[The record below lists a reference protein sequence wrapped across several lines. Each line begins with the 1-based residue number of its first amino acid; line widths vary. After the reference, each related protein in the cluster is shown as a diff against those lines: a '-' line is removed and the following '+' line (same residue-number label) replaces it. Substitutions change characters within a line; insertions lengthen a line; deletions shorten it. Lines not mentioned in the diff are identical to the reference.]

1 MPNVPF
7 PRSVDGSIIPFGF
20 LAAVGSS
27 LNLAV
32 ASGGNV
38 SSVNLN
44 GAYQFV
50 PNSAMYI
57 AIGSGAS
64 AVDILLSP
72 LEYPPR
78 AYYVKNAPV
87 SAYMA
92 ASSGTLQCIPLGV
105 A

>member
-1 MPNVPF
+1 MPNAPF
-7 PRSVDGSIIPFGF
+7 PRCIDGSIIPYGF
-20 LAAVGSS
+20 LPAVGSAFW
-27 LNLAV
+27 LNV

-44 GAYQFV
+44 GLYQFV
-50 PNSAMYI
+50 PSSAMNI
-57 AIGSGAS
+57 AVGSGAS

-72 LEYPPR
+72 LEFPPR
-78 AYYVKNAPV
+78 TYYIGNKPV
-87 SAYMA
+87 SAYLA